1 MITVSVLINGEP
13 VFTRSAVRTYTGKVN
28 RYTCDDGAVIRH
40 EYDQG
45 AVKLAM
51 KMLETFEEPRHM
63 LEPELFI
70 NKPEE

>member
-1 MITVSVLINGEP
+1 MITVSIMINGQP
-13 VFTRSAVRTYTGKVN
+13 IFTRSAVRTHTGKVN

-51 KMLETFEEPRHM
+51 KMLETIKEPGREAASHGT
-63 LEPELFI
+63 
-70 NKPEE
+70 NC